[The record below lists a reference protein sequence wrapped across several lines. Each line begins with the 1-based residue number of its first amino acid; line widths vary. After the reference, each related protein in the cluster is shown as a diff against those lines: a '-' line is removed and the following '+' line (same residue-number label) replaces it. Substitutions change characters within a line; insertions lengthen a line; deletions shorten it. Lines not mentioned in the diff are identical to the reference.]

1 MTTPQMRP
9 TRVIPPGSMLRDYP
23 TPLPDTPIE
32 DLDAPAYTRGL
43 TSLPEFERDR
53 AIRASERVDAT
64 NRSFNQQFWAT
75 MQSEAGGGTSGID
88 LTRVAQW
95 VAGMLSRNQPGG
107 SAERDGEDRHK
118 W

>member
-9 TRVIPPGSMLRDYP
+9 TRVIPPGSMLRDHP
-23 TPLPDTPIE
+23 TPLPENPI

-43 TSLPEFERDR
+43 TSLSEFERDQ
-53 AIRASERVDAT
+53 AIRASDRVDAT
-64 NRSFNQQFWAT
+64 NRSFNQQFWVT

-95 VAGMLSRNQPGG
+95 VAGILSRKQPGG

>member
-1 MTTPQMRP
+1 MRP
-9 TRVIPPGSMLRDYP
+9 TEMRPSGVIPPGSMLRDYP
-23 TPLPDTPIE
+23 TPLSENPIE

-43 TSLPEFERDR
+43 TSLSEFERDR
-53 AIRASERVDAT
+53 AIRASDRVDAT

-95 VAGMLSRNQPGG
+95 VAGMLSRKQPGE